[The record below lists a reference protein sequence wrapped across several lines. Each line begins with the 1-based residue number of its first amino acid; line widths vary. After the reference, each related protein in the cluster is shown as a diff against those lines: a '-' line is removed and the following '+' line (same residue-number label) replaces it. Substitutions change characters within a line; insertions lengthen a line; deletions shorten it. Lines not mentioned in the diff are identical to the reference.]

1 MLKAARVQ
9 MELENYL
16 QSIGSTV
23 DLFEECASFWAV
35 RFTFAGELIGFSLK
49 NIESPEDVA
58 IQTRQ
63 AIVQTIDKYRSGIT
77 PGVDV
82 ERRWLKNPAKAD
94 AIEAALA
101 AADVK
106 QLDEATAPK
115 TKGKV

>member
-1 MLKAARVQ
+1 MLKAAKVQ

-16 QSIGSTV
+16 QTLGTTV

-35 RFTFAGELIGFSLK
+35 RFTFGGELIGFSLK
-49 NIESPEDVA
+49 NIESAQDVA
-58 IQTRQ
+58 EQTRQ
-63 AIVQTIDKYRSGIT
+63 AIVQTIDKYRSGVM

-82 ERRWLKNPAKAD
+82 ERKWLINKAKAD

-101 AADVK
+101 AADVR

-115 TKGKV
+115 KGKG